1 MNLPIAI
8 VLSTLLLLRVSVAI
22 IGRQRRIFFAK
33 IPDEKDVYLVLD
45 RISLR
50 ITADRNY
57 LNLKAGRNNRVMGR
71 LTLASGLMIVNTAQ
85 GVIFR
90 TEQSDEVSLRIVGPG
105 RLVLLGQNPA
115 GEVSMRV
122 EFASSQYNQ
131 IKTQFDKVFEG

>member
-22 IGRQRRIFFAK
+22 IGRQRRIFFSK
-33 IPDEKDVYLVLD
+33 IPDGKDVYLLTD

-50 ITADRNY
+50 VTVDRNY
-57 LNLKAGRNNRVMGR
+57 LNFKTGRDNRVLGR
-71 LTLASGLMIVNTAQ
+71 LTLASHLIILSSAQ

-90 TEQSDEVSLRIVGPG
+90 SEQPDEVTLRIVGPG
-105 RLVLLGQNPA
+105 RIVLVGQNPA

-122 EFASSQYNQ
+122 EFASSDHNQ
-131 IKTQFDKVFEG
+131 IKTQFDRVFDE